1 MIVDWPTFSV
11 CSAFGPKTLPRPTDR
26 HVVSGPRD
34 SRSSVIEWETG
45 RESCSVS
52 QPVRLSVHSPVRRSV
67 KWSLRQT
74 TCGWQRRRWQL
85 TCRKK
90 VPLRDR
96 RVRRLRRVIYCPTRL
111 LFCSHLTA
119 NSSKGRAHSH
129 SRLKSKS
136 NRRAGT
142 PRLCHSFARFAKV
155 AETEITFWAVVVRGR
170 GREAFFLALWFLI
183 TEPRG
188 SSPAIN

>member
-52 QPVRLSVHSPVRRSV
+52 PSVRPSVRPSVHSPVRRSV

-119 NSSKGRAHSH
+119 NSSKGRAHS
-129 SRLKSKS
+129 RFKSKS

-155 AETEITFWAVVVRGR
+155 AETEIAFGPSSRAGAGGRPSFWRFGFLLRSLAVP
-170 GREAFFLALWFLI
+170 
-183 TEPRG
+183 PRQ
-188 SSPAIN
+188 